1 MIARECMQLCTS
13 ENIEFKYTYP
23 PTCRLITA
31 HAYYAYYP
39 GSLIVHEVPAWCW
52 IMDVLQS
59 LRYLCRYPGLH
70 CLLFRK
76 IWFIEIRYCL
86 WLYTLPNLVHYCN
99 RVAPSCTLASFPGLH
114 RFYLPFAFTIIH
126 GSDLP
131 IPCIVVNANGTSKQ
145 GRPGTEVS
153 CTSNNDKFETNTI
166 ISIR

>member
-99 RVAPSCTLASFPGLH
+99 WVAPSCTLASFPGLH
-114 RFYLPFAFTIIH
+114 RFYLPFHNNTRERS
-126 GSDLP
+126 SDSVY
-131 IPCIVVNANGTSKQ
+131 CCERKQ
-145 GRPGTEVS
+145 DIKTGEAWDRG
-153 CTSNNDKFETNTI
+153 
-166 ISIR
+166 